1 MGARCGYQRQE
12 RVAPSSHIQRK
23 TSSEHEEENGLVE
36 RLEYS
41 PVVPLGTI
49 VNVRLAQPK
58 CGHFGW
64 KPTSRPPRCL
74 PTHPP
79 GRMLWVST
87 LRVSNSCCRSTGHT
101 HGC

>member
-41 PVVPLGTI
+41 YMNYI
-49 VNVRLAQPK
+49 
-58 CGHFGW
+58 HFSW
-64 KPTSRPPRCL
+64 DESL
-74 PTHPP
+74 IF
-79 GRMLWVST
+79 LEI
-87 LRVSNSCCRSTGHT
+87 
-101 HGC
+101 

>member
-41 PVVPLGTI
+41 VFSYILRSKRICSKNQDLWDSGTPLI
-49 VNVRLAQPK
+49 HL
-58 CGHFGW
+58 
-64 KPTSRPPRCL
+64 
-74 PTHPP
+74 
-79 GRMLWVST
+79 
-87 LRVSNSCCRSTGHT
+87 
-101 HGC
+101 